1 MRIYQNS
8 NQEKLESLFLR
19 PNKEDGII
27 KERVRDIISK
37 IKSKGDEAIFD
48 LTFAIDKYNINP
60 SNILVSEEEF
70 SSAES
75 ILDKDFKEAV
85 SLAKANIE
93 KFHSAQLRKAIK
105 ISTMEGVE
113 LEQRRVAIS
122 KVGLYIPSGS
132 SPLFS
137 TVLMCAVPAKL
148 AGCKEVVMCS
158 PADGMGRIA
167 PEILYTAKLC
177 GIEKIYKLGGA
188 IAVAAMAYGSE
199 SVTKVN
205 KIFGPGNR
213 YVTYAKQAISVD
225 SVAIDM
231 PAGPSEVM
239 VLADSSAKAEFVAA
253 DLLSQLEHGPDSQ
266 AIAIVNSMDL
276 ATDIEKKVLEQ
287 MEDLD
292 RETILNESLE
302 NCHIIVEE
310 DIEKMVELANEYA
323 AEHLIISLENADK
336 VAYEI
341 ENAGSIFIGN
351 YSPESVGDYAS
362 GTNHTLPTS
371 GWAKTFSGVNIDTFS
386 KYITYQKLSEDGL
399 KNIAKTVITMAEHEG
414 LKAHKNAVKI
424 RL

>member
-266 AIAIVNSMDL
+266 AIAIVNSMGL